1 MLTTVTLNAAVDV
14 TYTVENFALDQVNR
28 AAEKKE
34 IPGGKGIN
42 VARVANTL
50 GCPVQATGFVAGQTG
65 RFIKEKLAEEGIS
78 NNFFEIQGESRR
90 CLAIIDPV
98 GNTQTELLESGP
110 EVSQASFAAFQ
121 EHLVSITAK
130 SPIVAFSG
138 SLPGGLPADA
148 YAKLIQSLP
157 EKKVILDT
165 SGAALKEGIG
175 ARPFM
180 VKPNEDEL
188 ETFFGR
194 PVRDLPEVL
203 AAGEYLL
210 SLGVEVVVIS
220 LGARGAVALS
230 GEERYLATPPTLEPV
245 STVGCGDSLVAG
257 MAVSFLTGKD
267 LADALRLGSA
277 CGAANALVPGAGE
290 AKIADINCILPQ
302 VKIEKL

>member
-130 SPIVAFSG
+130 AP
-138 SLPGGLPADA
+138 SLRF
-148 YAKLIQSLP
+148 Q
-157 EKKVILDT
+157 
-165 SGAALKEGIG
+165 GAC
-175 ARPFM
+175 
-180 VKPNEDEL
+180 
-188 ETFFGR
+188 
-194 PVRDLPEVL
+194 
-203 AAGEYLL
+203 
-210 SLGVEVVVIS
+210 LGDFQ
-220 LGARGAVALS
+220 
-230 GEERYLATPPTLEPV
+230 PTLTQ
-245 STVGCGDSLVAG
+245 S
-257 MAVSFLTGKD
+257 
-267 LADALRLGSA
+267 
-277 CGAANALVPGAGE
+277 
-290 AKIADINCILPQ
+290 
-302 VKIEKL
+302 